1 MPKAALC
8 RRKKGWTQMRNKLQR
23 FIAVVLLVFFSVCFC
38 ACETEQEKANREIAE
53 ATAAYEKEKAKL
65 NALED
70 ELEYVQWQ
78 IEQAEKNGN

>member
-1 MPKAALC
+1 MKSNAKRILAA
-8 RRKKGWTQMRNKLQR
+8 
-23 FIAVVLLVFFSVCFC
+23 ILLVIFSLGLC

-53 ATAAYEKEKAKL
+53 ANAAYEKEKAKL
-65 NALED
+65 DALED